1 NASSLPS
8 NVRST
13 NATDAFALQSDEVRF
28 YVNSGSGFLPITP
41 MPNPFAGLSMRRS
54 FVADFTGDGVTD
66 LLVEDKR
73 GGEAGYIVSP
83 DLLFMVPEVISL
95 RDFELEALPT
105 VGDITGDALL
115 DVYTE
120 ETRASQLY
128 FSTSD
133 RQAVSFP
140 VNEVFLGEV
149 GSTFLDRF
157 GRVVDTPPVSIAPYS
172 TEHFGTPRDLLRI
185 ARDQG
190 IALPPNVIPLGPPIR
205 FAGDVNLV
213 RGFDG
218 RLRPTVREDLPGSD
232 LIPTE
237 ELSAV
242 SSLTIDVEPVRG
254 FAIPLTLLQSAPGS
268 LRVIQWVQDWVRD
281 ESDPTVLPTRNG
293 EPVIIPFYRAREVLP
308 DDDDDLSTGS
318 GPRYISEDEDFLI
331 ATERLGIF
339 QVFVTP

>member
-1 NASSLPS
+1 
-8 NVRST
+8 
-13 NATDAFALQSDEVRF
+13 
-28 YVNSGSGFLPITP
+28 
-41 MPNPFAGLSMRRS
+41 
-54 FVADFTGDGVTD
+54 
-66 LLVEDKR
+66 
-73 GGEAGYIVSP
+73 
-83 DLLFMVPEVISL
+83 
-95 RDFELEALPT
+95 
-105 VGDITGDALL
+105 
-115 DVYTE
+115 
-120 ETRASQLY
+120 
-128 FSTSD
+128 
-133 RQAVSFP
+133 
-140 VNEVFLGEV
+140 
-149 GSTFLDRF
+149 DRF